1 MTDSPKLNYEEA
13 VKAEIPKQY
22 PNATNILVSEI
33 GVTTPEGKAMYA
45 TFKKPV
51 DNPEAAKAGK
61 MKNDFSYAMVFAD
74 GSVKLMDDGEEL
86 VRYFQT
92 ILDRKR
98 SLWSRFSELNF
109 NDMIGAFIAFA
120 VVGTF
125 VFLIIYAAA
134 GGKPSGDWI
143 SKEFLAI
150 VSVVLGFYFGR
161 NPKAKE

>member
-1 MTDSPKLNYEEA
+1 VADSPILNYEEA
-13 VKAEIPKQY
+13 VRIEIPKQY
-22 PNATNILVSEI
+22 PGAMEIVVSEI
-33 GVTTPEGKAMYA
+33 GVTTPEGKALYA
-45 TFKKPV
+45 DFKKPNAV
-51 DNPEAAKAGK
+51 NNK
-61 MKNDFSYAMVFAD
+61 MVKDFCYAMVLAN
-74 GSVKLMDDGEEL
+74 GTVKLMDDGEEL

-98 SLWSRFSELNF
+98 SLWSRFNELNF
-109 NDMIGAFIAFA
+109 NDMIGAFIAFT

-125 VFLIIYAAA
+125 AFLVIYAAA
-134 GGKPSGDWI
+134 GGRPSGDWV